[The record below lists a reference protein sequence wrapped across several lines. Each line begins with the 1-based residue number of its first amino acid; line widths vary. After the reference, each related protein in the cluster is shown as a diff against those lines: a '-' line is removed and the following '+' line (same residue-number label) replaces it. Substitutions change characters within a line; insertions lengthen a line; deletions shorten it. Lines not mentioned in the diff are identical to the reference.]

1 MSHKRTDPDY
11 QAQAI
16 LSRRDHSIFEVQT
29 KMRRKGFTAA
39 QIHSAITK
47 LKKLRLLDDHA
58 FAHKYVKE
66 TLHFKAVGPRW
77 LVRGLKQKG
86 IGESIIKEALAK
98 NLTPAREQELINQA
112 AAKWRPHRLRAS
124 PQRSS
129 ASYPL
134 PRLPRL
140 FICRDGIY
148 QTAPVTPRG
157 WNLHK
162 RSV

>member
-58 FAHKYVKE
+58 FARKYVKE

-112 AAKWRPHRLRAS
+112 AAKWRRLHPSTGSGQAPKDR
-124 PQRSS
+124 QRLTRFLVSRGF
-129 ASYPL
+129 SYAAMESIK
-134 PRLPRL
+134 PRR
-140 FICRDGIY
+140 
-148 QTAPVTPRG
+148 
-157 WNLHK
+157 
-162 RSV
+162 

>member
-1 MSHKRTDPDY
+1 MPSQRTDPNY

-29 KMRRKGFTAA
+29 KMRRQGFTAA
-39 QIHSAITK
+39 QIHSAIAK
-47 LKKLRLLDDHA
+47 LKKLHLLDDHA

-98 NLTPAREQELINQA
+98 NLTPAREQELISQA
-112 AAKWRPHRLRAS
+112 TVKWRRLHPSTDSGQAPTGGGQVLKYR
-124 PQRSS
+124 QRLTRFLLS
-129 ASYPL
+129 
-134 PRLPRL
+134 RG
-140 FICRDGIY
+140 F
-148 QTAPVTPRG
+148 TAPAIS
-157 WNLHK
+157 
-162 RSV
+162 SVLSQCF

>member
-39 QIHSAITK
+39 QIRSAITK

-58 FAHKYVKE
+58 FARKYVKE

-112 AAKWRPHRLRAS
+112 AAKWRRLH
-124 PQRSS
+124 PQYSS
-129 ASYPL
+129 DRQ
-134 PRLPRL
+134 RLTRFL
-140 FICRDGIY
+140 ISRGF
-148 QTAPVTPRG
+148 TAPAIS
-157 WNLHK
+157 
-162 RSV
+162 SVLSQRF